1 MKKIYRIDCLYDKDS
16 FIYVKH
22 PNKKIKK
29 MKKNA
34 SRKAKSVIKDCK
46 KHGKK
51 VGMFIR
57 YTDNVLSCL
66 NVQFFE
72 RIYDYRELGCWGL
85 IRVMHLPEP
94 REVSNVLT
102 QKLQGIL

>member
-1 MKKIYRIDCLYDKDS
+1 MKKVYRIDCLYYKDS

-34 SRKAKSVIKDCK
+34 SRKAKSVVKDCQ

-72 RIYDYRELGCWGL
+72 RIYDYRELGCWSL
-85 IRVMHLPEP
+85 IRVINLPEP
-94 REVSNVLT
+94 LEVSNVLT